1 MEPPQLKNKT
11 YFSSIEL
18 FPTYTGRKIA
28 CHRLNI
34 PFLKPFIF
42 FLSLFFFCGSI
53 AAQTVRGTVF
63 NAASGEMI
71 TTATISMVNASE
83 ETQTN
88 NNGSF
93 SLQVREFPVNLNIS
107 APGFEPL
114 VVRVENSEE
123 EHIFQLFPIAESLSE
138 VVLRSTIIP
147 RELLKTPASVSILD
161 SEAIQRTDETNIVE
175 VVNRAS
181 GVYVHRGALNTNKIS
196 IRGIGAR
203 SQYSSNRIKAYFMGI
218 PLSTAEGKTTLDDID
233 PSVVERVEVIKGPVS
248 SIYGAGL
255 GGVINLYPVQASEE
269 GSKATAEFS
278 FGSFGMLKNTV
289 RTSHVTAKTNLSATY
304 NSLKTDGYRENGKYD
319 RDSFSLFGRVAGSD
333 KNSLSLLGQ
342 FVRLKAFIPSS
353 LNVEDFKNNPSS
365 AAFTWGASK
374 GYESYDKGLLGLSY
388 QHEFTQAFSNTTG
401 VYMNF
406 RNAYEP
412 RPFDIL
418 KEEQVATG
426 IRTKFSFK
434 NEVFS
439 LPSEMS
445 LGGEFYREWY
455 DTATFENLYEDFPG
469 QGSVRGSGLSSNGQ
483 DRSYYNIFAQ
493 WNLAL
498 SEKLDFEA
506 GINLNSTEYELT
518 DLFYED
524 EVDQT
529 GNYSF
534 ETVISPRL
542 GVVYSPFS
550 GKNFYAS
557 VSHGFSTP
565 TVAETLT
572 PEGLINTDLK
582 PETGVNYEIG
592 FKGNFLKNRL
602 YAEVAVYSIQVEN
615 LLVAERVAE
624 DRYIGRNAGKTDH
637 NGLEFLLN
645 YNFRI
650 ASWLRAKS
658 FINGSFNDFRFDEFM
673 DAGNDLSGNKL
684 PAVPDKSIHAGLDLI
699 TSNGLSLFTSF
710 QHEGK
715 MPLNDENSEYTE
727 AYDLVNLKI
736 SYAPEL
742 FKNLETSFSFGINN
756 VFDEHYAASIV
767 PNAVGFGGSLPR
779 YYYPGKPRNYYGGV
793 SVSYLF

>member
-1 MEPPQLKNKT
+1 MK
-11 YFSSIEL
+11 
-18 FPTYTGRKIA
+18 
-28 CHRLNI
+28 RLI
-34 PFLKPFIF
+34 S
-42 FLSLFFFCGSI
+42 FLSLLFFCASI
-53 AAQTVRGTVF
+53 AAQTVKGTVINAVSGEPVSIAVISVF
-63 NAASGEMI
+63 NA
-71 TTATISMVNASE
+71 SE
-83 ETQTN
+83 KTRTN
-88 NNGSF
+88 EFGSF
-93 SLQVREFPVNLNIS
+93 SLQVRKFPVNLNIS

-123 EHIFQLFPIAESLSE
+123 DHIFQLFPIAEALSE
-138 VVLRSTIIP
+138 IVLRSTIIP
-147 RELLKTPASVSILD
+147 RELLKTPASVSVLD
-161 SEAIQRTDETNIVE
+161 SEAIHRTDETNIVE
-175 VVNRAS
+175 VVNTAA

-218 PLSTAEGKTTLDDID
+218 PLSTAEGETTLDDID
-233 PSVVERVEVIKGPVS
+233 PSVVERVEIIKGPVS

-255 GGVINLYPVQASEE
+255 GGVINLYPVQASEVE
-269 GSKATAEFS
+269 SKAEAQFS
-278 FGSFGMLKNTV
+278 MGSFGMLKNTI
-289 RTSHVTAKTNLSATY
+289 RASHVTEKTNLSATY
-304 NSLKTDGYRENGKYD
+304 NVLKTDGYRENGNYD
-319 RDSFSLFGRVAGSD
+319 RESFSLFGRVAGSD
-333 KNSLSLLGQ
+333 NNSLSLLGQ
-342 FVRLKAFIPSS
+342 FVRLKAYIPSS
-353 LNVEDFKNNPSS
+353 LNVEDFENDPAS
-365 AAFTWGASK
+365 AAFTWAALQ

-388 QHEFTQAFSNTTG
+388 QHDFTSAYSNTTG

-406 RNAYEP
+406 RNGYEP

-426 IRTKFSFK
+426 MRTKFSFK

-469 QGSVRGSGLSSNGQ
+469 QGSVRGRHLSDNEQ
-483 DRSYYNIFAQ
+483 DRSYYNIFGQ
-493 WNLAL
+493 WNLSL
-498 SEKLDFEA
+498 SEKLDVEA
-506 GINLNSTEYELT
+506 GINLNSTEYVLT

-529 GNYSF
+529 GDYRF
-534 ETVISPRL
+534 KTVLSPRL

-572 PEGLINTDLK
+572 PEGLINTELK

-592 FKGNFLKNRL
+592 FKGNFLENRL
-602 YAEVAVYSIQVEN
+602 YAEVAAYSIQVEN

-637 NGLEFLLN
+637 NGFEFLLN

-658 FINGSFNDFRFDEFM
+658 FVNASFNDFEFDEFV
-673 DAGNDLSGNKL
+673 DAGNDLSGNEL
-684 PAVPDKSIHAGLDLI
+684 PAVPDKSIHGGLDLM

-715 MPLNDENSEYTE
+715 MPLNDENSGYTE
-727 AYDLVNLKI
+727 AYFLVNLKLA
-736 SYAPEL
+736 YAPDL
-742 FKNLETSFSFGINN
+742 FKNLETSFSFGVNN
-756 VFDEHYAASIV
+756 VFDQHYAASIV

-779 YYYPGKPRNYYGGV
+779 YYYPGKPRNYFGGI